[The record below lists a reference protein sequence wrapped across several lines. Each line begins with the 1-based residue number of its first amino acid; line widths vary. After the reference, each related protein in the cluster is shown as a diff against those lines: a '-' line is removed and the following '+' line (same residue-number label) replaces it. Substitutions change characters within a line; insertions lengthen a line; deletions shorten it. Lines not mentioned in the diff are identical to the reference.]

1 MSKQIDQ
8 VTDLPE
14 RKASPSD
21 PFDVGAE
28 RSYPRAGVRR
38 QPDGRWRLSLWDGP
52 GVFHVSEATIQSYPD
67 RYSAFGKGQ
76 MIIRSHRAARTRLN
90 GMAA

>member
-1 MSKQIDQ
+1 MSKPIAH

-28 RSYPRAGVRR
+28 GSYPRAGVRR
-38 QPDGRWRLSLWDGP
+38 QPDGRWRLTFWDGP
-52 GVFHVSEATIQSYPD
+52 DVFHVIDEDQRTYPD
-67 RYSAFGKGQ
+67 RYSAFSIGWLRIKA
-76 MIIRSHRAARTRLN
+76 HRDAGTRLN